1 MKRIII
7 VLSILVM
14 SFISVLSP
22 HANAQ
27 VQSKSEQQIFN
38 EVKYY
43 LPQNIPGFSLLETP
57 EKPIKAK
64 IIEISQVLS
73 SDCKIALAYAN
84 PKNNDLSVLYGTQV
98 LVLSFEKYQFYD
110 DQIIKIPSKHKVI
123 PIGRYKYTT
132 VKGIQRTVPAVIITT
147 LPPKNKNNNE

>member
-7 VLSILVM
+7 VLSILLM

-27 VQSKSEQQIFN
+27 VQSKSEHEIFN

-43 LPQNIPGFSLLETP
+43 LQEDIPGFSLLETL

-64 IIEISQVLS
+64 RIKISQVLS
-73 SDCKIALAYAN
+73 RDCKIALAFAN
-84 PKNNDLSVLYGTQV
+84 PKSSDFFALDGTQV
-98 LVLSFEKYQFYD
+98 LVLSFAKYQFYD

-123 PIGRYKYTT
+123 PIGRYNFTT
-132 VKGIQRTVPAVIITT
+132 VKGAQRTVPAVIITT
-147 LPPKNKNNNE
+147 LPPKNKSNNE